1 MKKVKTDPTISH
13 LVAVSNN
20 SVIGVDNHLPWT
32 LKADLKHLSAYT
44 QKKAIIMGKNTFAAI
59 GRALP
64 NRKNIVISSKMK
76 SLEDVQVVSSL
87 KDALNFAESWNIQN
101 NLKNE
106 IVILGG
112 GEVFNQT
119 TNIVNITVT
128 YVLSQLPENQNQS
141 ELVAVVSCLPSIEIF
156 GIHSSHLGR
165 YHACLPSIRMTLGT
179 STDRTTVASRRTAA
193 PRPNPID

>member
-44 QKKAIIMGKNTFAAI
+44 QKKAVIMGKNTFAAI

-87 KDALNFAESWNIQN
+87 KDALNFAESWNIQT

-112 GEVFNQT
+112 GEVFNKT
-119 TNIVNITVT
+119 TKIVNKLVITRVDCDIMGDVFYPKIDLSEWEMIDSLVYQSNSENEYEFAIET
-128 YVLSQLPENQNQS
+128 YLLK
-141 ELVAVVSCLPSIEIF
+141 
-156 GIHSSHLGR
+156 
-165 YHACLPSIRMTLGT
+165 
-179 STDRTTVASRRTAA
+179 
-193 PRPNPID
+193 

>member
-1 MKKVKTDPTISH
+1 
-13 LVAVSNN
+13 
-20 SVIGVDNHLPWT
+20 
-32 LKADLKHLSAYT
+32 
-44 QKKAIIMGKNTFAAI
+44 MGKNTFAAI

-119 TNIVNITVT
+119 TNIVNKLVITRVDCDIMGD
-128 YVLSQLPENQNQS
+128 VFIQK
-141 ELVAVVSCLPSIEIF
+141 SI
-156 GIHSSHLGR
+156 
-165 YHACLPSIRMTLGT
+165 
-179 STDRTTVASRRTAA
+179 
-193 PRPNPID
+193 

>member
-1 MKKVKTDPTISH
+1 
-13 LVAVSNN
+13 
-20 SVIGVDNHLPWT
+20 
-32 LKADLKHLSAYT
+32 
-44 QKKAIIMGKNTFAAI
+44 MGKNTFAAI

-119 TNIVNITVT
+119 TNIVNKLVTVSYT
-128 YVLSQLPENQNQS
+128 HLTLPTI
-141 ELVAVVSCLPSIEIF
+141 LRV
-156 GIHSSHLGR
+156 
-165 YHACLPSIRMTLGT
+165 
-179 STDRTTVASRRTAA
+179 
-193 PRPNPID
+193 